1 MFTFPSIEE
10 SFIHINLASLFF
22 SPWLF
27 SSLFLLVVNAKDLSP
42 RSTDSPYVDSM
53 QVLSP

>member
-10 SFIHINLASLFF
+10 PFIHINLASLFF
-22 SPWLF
+22 SPQLF

-42 RSTDSPYVDSM
+42 RSMDSPYVGSTK
-53 QVLSP
+53 V